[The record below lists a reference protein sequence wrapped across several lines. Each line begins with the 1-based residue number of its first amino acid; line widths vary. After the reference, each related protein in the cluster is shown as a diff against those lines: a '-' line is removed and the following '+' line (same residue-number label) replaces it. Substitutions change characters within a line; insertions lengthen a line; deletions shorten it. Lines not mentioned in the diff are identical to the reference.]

1 MNISVLTRIVEARRE
16 SVDGEIV
23 ESSRE
28 LLEKQ
33 ALDNPTV
40 SLSKTIKKQPQISLI
55 AEIKTAS
62 PSKGTIRKNI
72 PIGALAQ
79 IYSGAGASALSVLT
93 EPDFFNGHWLY
104 LRTARKYTDVPIMCK
119 DFIIDEFQLLM
130 ARANGADAVLL
141 IAAILDDAQLQ
152 NMITKAHELNLEVLT
167 EAITAEEFERVL
179 ASETDLIG
187 INNRNLH
194 TLKVDLN
201 LSYDLLKNFKDERPV
216 IVESGIFEREDVERL
231 EKAGADGILV
241 GTALMESDDIAKKVK
256 ELLGKTNYGL

>member
-1 MNISVLTRIVEARRE
+1 MNISVLNRIIEARRS

-33 ALDNPTV
+33 ALDNTTL
-40 SLSKTIKKQPQISLI
+40 SLSKAILERPQISLI

-72 PIGALAQ
+72 PIGTLAQ
-79 IYSGAGASALSVLT
+79 IFSGAGACALSVLT
-93 EPDFFNGHWLY
+93 EPDFFSGHWLY
-104 LRTARKYTDVPIMCK
+104 LRTAKKYADVPIMCK

-141 IAAILDDAQLQ
+141 IAAILDDTQLQ
-152 NMITKAHELNLEVLT
+152 DMITIAHELKMEVLT
-167 EAITAEEFERVL
+167 EAINEEELERVL
-179 ASETDLIG
+179 ASKTDLIG

-201 LSYDLLKNFKDERPV
+201 LSYDLLKNLKDERPV
-216 IVESGIFEREDVERL
+216 IVESGIFERHDVVRL

-241 GTALMESDDIAKKVK
+241 GTALMESDDIGKKVK